1 MNLEWNKTSTEDGPD
16 KADHKVEQKAE
27 QGDNPQ
33 SQEPTR
39 KRRRRRRRRGKSG
52 NGEGRAADANT
63 QQSAT
68 PKQNHHNQKQNNQQV
83 TQKLV
88 ETYGAIDLGTN
99 NCRLL
104 VAKPTPRGFRVVDA
118 FSRVVRLGEG
128 VAQTGML
135 SDDAMDR
142 TLEALKVCADK
153 LDRRNVKLTRN
164 VATEAC
170 RVADNVDMFIDRIK
184 RETGIEMDVISAAE
198 EARLAVMGCQSL
210 IASSNRHALV
220 FDIGGGSTELIWVK
234 VLRRGYMEIQGWTSI
249 PWGVVNLTET
259 INAGGGQVTP
269 DIYQEMMAMVE
280 DHLVA
285 FEQAHNIEET
295 VQKRRVQF
303 LGTSG
308 TVTTLASLHLKLPR
322 YNRARVDGAWMASKD
337 IKDLSKAVAL
347 MTPAEREEQPCIGAE
362 RADLVVAG
370 CAILDA
376 ILGKWSVRSLRVAD
390 RGIREGILRGLMKT
404 DKEPRTAAGVDMS

>member
-1 MNLEWNKTSTEDGPD
+1 MNLEWKKSSQEAGPD
-16 KADHKVEQKAE
+16 KADQKAE
-27 QGDNPQ
+27 QGEAPQ
-33 SQEPTR
+33 GQDPTKKR
-39 KRRRRRRRRGKSG
+39 RRRRRRRRGKG
-52 NGEGRAADANT
+52 GGENPAVDANV
-63 QQSAT
+63 QQTADT
-68 PKQNHHNQKQNNQQV
+68 KQNNQHKNQNNSQV
-83 TQKLV
+83 IRKPV
-88 ETYGAIDLGTN
+88 ATYGAIDLGTN

-128 VAQTGML
+128 VAQTGLL

-142 TLEALKVCADK
+142 TVEALKVCADK
-153 LDRRNVKLTRN
+153 LERRKVRLTRN

-170 RVADNVDMFIDRIK
+170 RVADNVDMFLDRIK
-184 RETGIEMDVISAAE
+184 HETNIDMDVISAAE

-210 IASSNRHALV
+210 ISTSNRHALV

-259 INAGGGQVTP
+259 INGDGGQVST
-269 DIYQEMMAMVE
+269 DMYDEMRALVE

-285 FEQAHNIEET
+285 FEVAHSIEDT
-295 VQKRRVQF
+295 VQRRRVQF

-322 YNRARVDGAWMASKD
+322 YNRARVDGAWMSSKD
-337 IKDLSKAVAL
+337 IKALSKTVAL
-347 MTPAEREEQPCIGAE
+347 MTPEEREAQPCIGAE

-376 ILGKWSVRSLRVAD
+376 ILGMWSVRSLRVAD

-404 DKEPRTAAGVDMS
+404 DKEPRTAAGIDMS